1 MRYRKKPV
9 EIDAIRWEGG
19 DYKCLEQFCGFNW
32 GRADAKDVEGPR
44 DKEGVV
50 VWNIKE
56 DQWLNLPVG
65 HWLIRGIAG
74 ELYPCAPDV
83 FDASY
88 EAVTQAQRPGVA
100 NAD

>member
-1 MRYRKKPV
+1 MQYRKKPV
-9 EIDAIRWEGG
+9 VIDAIRWEGG

-32 GRADAKDVEGPR
+32 GRADAKDQEGPH

-56 DQWLNLPVG
+56 EQWLNLPVG

-88 EAVTQAQRPGVA
+88 ETLTPAQRPGEQP
-100 NAD
+100 